1 MKQNLKAAAASAVDD
16 DCVTVGHKRRLS
28 EASSPQKSTQVS
40 RTEPSQGQACG
51 PKTPANPKKKV
62 RFSDPGPSITES
74 SLSSG
79 ITPYVARATLTGND
93 QPVPAP
99 RLLAKAPRRRAS
111 LPTLATDNFSAMS
124 PSPILSGVVQFT
136 PIRQVLSARV
146 IRRIRRNGLSEE
158 MNEINAEK
166 RTRAKIEQELQGV
179 KNELSL
185 AKERAAQAARESTDT
200 VEYLARIQELEGEVS
215 ELKKEKIDETLV
227 MDMTLIPTHEGPDF
241 TMYRNVATQNNN
253 EPDPDLPSTVAGEDD
268 ETSPVQMA
276 HILHKEGPDFTTHR
290 NNAAKNNKEPEPDLP
305 STIAGEDDD
314 YQYHFRAAGTV
325 SSSSTSDVG
334 TQTGLSRSDIAAWEK
349 YKIEQTTYLIHARME
364 LERLFPGETTTG
376 LEIQAAN
383 AKPVLDAL
391 LGRLRA
397 TKELIGRAKQEL
409 STTQTLEANLR
420 TQFNVM
426 LGQLQETRT
435 SNEQIAADRQAT
447 FRDYHKANRRAND
460 LEVDMMERDNTIKK
474 LGKALEWYRKEIAD
488 TEAVVAKLEKDHAA
502 ELKKQQEDHDEAIA
516 DLECHV
522 AAESYGR
529 REAEAEAE
537 QRLVKVMEMETMEL
551 DLKNAINEK
560 QALVRS
566 LEQEM
571 DHNHEQ
577 HEMEVGTLNAKISE
591 MASTIEAY
599 KTDISNLEAQKGYLT
614 KQLNDQKQGRL
625 RATEEMKA
633 AMKRAMDSADAISQA
648 HAKDVQ
654 TPLILSLPPT
664 RSNGLLT
671 PDSAIKFNTDKIP
684 GSVQMGR
691 GKTRKER
698 RIDSGIYLPELE
710 EGDEEMAYLLSDM
723 PSSDMPGSEP

>member
-1 MKQNLKAAAASAVDD
+1 MKQKAVAASGADD
-16 DCVTVGHKRRLS
+16 DCITVGHKRRLS
-28 EASSPQKSTQVS
+28 AASSPQKSAQAS
-40 RTEPSQGQACG
+40 HTESSQGQACG

-62 RFSDPGPSITES
+62 RFSDPGPNITDS

-79 ITPYVARATLTGND
+79 VTPYVARATLTSND
-93 QPVPAP
+93 QPVPTP

-111 LPTLATDNFSAMS
+111 LPSLATDNFSAIP
-124 PSPILSGVVQFT
+124 PSPTLSGVVQFT

-166 RTRAKIEQELQGV
+166 RTRAKIEQELQEV

-185 AKERAAQAARESTDT
+185 AKERAAQAVRESTDT
-200 VEYLARIQELEGEVS
+200 AEYLARIQELEEEVGE
-215 ELKKEKIDETLV
+215 LKEKIDETLV
-227 MDMTLIPTHEGPDF
+227 MDMTRIPTHEGPDF
-241 TMYRNVATQNNN
+241 TMHRNMAAQNSN
-253 EPDPDLPSTVAGEDD
+253 EPEPDLPSTVGDEDD
-268 ETSPVQMA
+268 ETSAVEMV
-276 HILHKEGPDFTTHR
+276 HIPHNEGPDFTMHR
-290 NNAAKNNKEPEPDLP
+290 NNAAKNSKEPEPDLP

-314 YQYHFRAAGTV
+314 YQIRFRAAGTA
-325 SSSSTSDVG
+325 SGSSTSDVG
-334 TQTGLSRSDIAAWEK
+334 TQTGLSRSDIATWEK
-349 YKIEQTTYLIHARME
+349 HKIEQTTYLIHARME

-376 LEIQAAN
+376 LEIHSAN

-391 LGRLRA
+391 LERLRA
-397 TKELIGRAKQEL
+397 TKELINRAKQEL

-435 SNEQIAADRQAT
+435 SNEQIAAERQAT

-460 LEVDMMERDNTIKK
+460 LEVDIMERDNTIKK

-502 ELKKQQEDHDEAIA
+502 ELKEQQEAHDEAIA

-537 QRLVKVMEMETMEL
+537 QRLLRVMEMETLEL
-551 DLKNAINEK
+551 ELKNAINEK

-566 LEQEM
+566 LEQQVDNDQLE
-571 DHNHEQ
+571 HETI
-577 HEMEVGTLNAKISE
+577 VGSLNARIGE
-591 MASTIEAY
+591 MASTIEAC
-599 KTDISNLEAQKGYLT
+599 KTDISNLETQKANLI
-614 KQLNDQKQGRL
+614 KQINHQKKGRL

-648 HAKDVQ
+648 HAKDVL
-654 TPLILSLPPT
+654 TPLGLPLPLPPN
-664 RSNGLLT
+664 RNNGLLT

-684 GSVQMGR
+684 GAVQMGR
-691 GKTRKER
+691 GKGRRER
-698 RIDSGIYLPELE
+698 RIDSGVYLPELD
-710 EGDEEMAYLLSDM
+710 EGEEEMAYLLSDM
-723 PSSDMPGSEP
+723 PSSDMPGSEL